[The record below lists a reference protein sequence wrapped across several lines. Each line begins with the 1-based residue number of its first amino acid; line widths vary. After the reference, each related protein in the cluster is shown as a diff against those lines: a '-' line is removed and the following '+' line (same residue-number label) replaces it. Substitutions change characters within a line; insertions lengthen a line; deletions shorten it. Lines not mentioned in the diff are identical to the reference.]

1 MSGVLQQLHDE
12 VRTLQITSLYYLKS
26 FFFFI
31 KNVDPQPD
39 PEKVA
44 LKCELKE
51 ANEQID
57 VLKKNIN
64 DLRDSVAKLTE
75 RVNNLQQENKKL
87 NEKLR
92 CVEGYNSN
100 GNETNN

>member
-1 MSGVLQQLHDE
+1 
-12 VRTLQITSLYYLKS
+12 
-26 FFFFI
+26 
-31 KNVDPQPD
+31 
-39 PEKVA
+39 VA

-57 VLKKNIN
+57 VLKKNNN

-75 RVNNLQQENKKL
+75 HVNNLQQEIKKL